1 MCKSHESRVDVPF
14 TKNKV
19 VIGQFG
25 VVVVLLLISILA
37 Q

>member
-19 VIGQFG
+19 VIVHVG
-25 VVVVLLLISILA
+25 VVVVLLFISILA